1 MFVVQVGDKPGDYL
15 IDHSIMFYLM
25 NDKGEYV
32 DYFGKAL
39 TAEDITEKITS
50 YMTGK
55 ANDDTH
61 SDSSIAS
68 KEIVA
73 VK

>member
-1 MFVVQVGDKPGDYL
+1 MQVGDKPGDYL

-39 TAEDITEKITS
+39 TAEEITSKITS
-50 YMTGK
+50 YMIGS
-55 ANDDTH
+55 ADDDTH

-68 KEIVA
+68 KEIV
-73 VK
+73 VVNK